1 MLHFL
6 LATTSHPTVIDLYCV
21 PTLSSIIF
29 TPTLASLHNSANDLL
44 HPAQHDGSQLL
55 ADNTSDYV
63 PGADVDEDKIIV
75 INPPDINVV
84 DTPVVGLKRGHA
96 SSDIWT
102 WFTNDANS
110 HHIKSAPCKLC
121 NLHINHHK
129 KSEVAKLHLNKCYM
143 FCKLMNGTEDCN
155 RPDWYV
161 QNMKKGKTTFLQ
173 YEF

>member
-84 DTPVVGLKRGHA
+84 DTPVVGLKHGHA

-102 WFTNDANS
+102 WFTNEIGRAS
-110 HHIKSAPCKLC
+110 CR
-121 NLHINHHK
+121 
-129 KSEVAKLHLNKCYM
+129 ERV
-143 FCKLMNGTEDCN
+143 
-155 RPDWYV
+155 
-161 QNMKKGKTTFLQ
+161 
-173 YEF
+173 